1 LHVHPIEHIPNGL
14 AVDLIG
20 WISVIVCLAALG
32 LAVRLD
38 QASKERRRRVVVQP
52 AAPTRRLE
60 AGQDWQRVADVAA
73 RDLARVPDL
82 LSMQA
87 RAAEQIDA
95 AEHAFNRLLAE
106 CSLVAR
112 ASVEPTFTPARQLAP
127 QTAAPAQQPLA
138 A

>member
-1 LHVHPIEHIPNGL
+1 MHPIEHTPNGL
-14 AVDLIG
+14 AADLIG

-38 QASKERRRRVVVQP
+38 QASKERRRVVAKP
-52 AAPTRRLE
+52 AAPIRRLE

-112 ASVEPTFTPARQLAP
+112 ASVEPTFTPVRQLAR
-127 QTAAPAQQPLA
+127 QAAAPAQQPLA